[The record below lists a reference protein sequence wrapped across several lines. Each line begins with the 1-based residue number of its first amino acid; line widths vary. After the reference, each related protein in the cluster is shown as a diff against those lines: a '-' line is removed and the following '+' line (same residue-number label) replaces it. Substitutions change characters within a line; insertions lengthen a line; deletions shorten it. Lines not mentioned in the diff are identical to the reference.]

1 MSLSLVLSSGKF
13 FGMVQNTEY
22 VRTHQTLLDLLS
34 STNSEMVN
42 RTKDVR
48 MKNIKLLI
56 VPRMIAVNIINIL
69 I

>member
-1 MSLSLVLSSGKF
+1 M
-13 FGMVQNTEY
+13 QNTEF

-34 STNSEMVN
+34 STDSEMVN

-56 VPRMIAVNIINIL
+56 VPRMIAVKIINIL
-69 I
+69 T